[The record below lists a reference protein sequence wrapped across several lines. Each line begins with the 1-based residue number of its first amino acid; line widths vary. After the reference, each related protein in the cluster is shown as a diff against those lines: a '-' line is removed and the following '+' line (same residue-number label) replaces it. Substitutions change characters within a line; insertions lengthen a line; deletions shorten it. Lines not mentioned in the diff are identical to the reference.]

1 MAPVP
6 TSDQEVLPV
15 HRRLRRPAAA
25 LAVALLL
32 PALAA
37 CGNESDS
44 SEPAASD
51 ESSSPTADSSEE
63 SVPGGTPADELAEVS
78 FEGAVG
84 EGITATWA
92 SAVEK
97 PTETTVTTLVE
108 GDGEEVAEG
117 DSVSA
122 YLWLGNGTSQ
132 KEVYNGYSSGA
143 PESVPNDPSAG
154 EVLTQLFAGATY
166 GSRVAAV
173 TTVEAL
179 LGSADAGANLG
190 VEADDAVVVV
200 ADLVEKAQ
208 TSPEPTDDQVHD
220 VDPSALPSVVETDG
234 KPTALDFSEVEEPA
248 LDTPVQ
254 RAILSEGDGAE
265 VKASDEVT
273 IDYLGATYDAD
284 APFDESY
291 SKGQPLTSP
300 LSGLIRGWTIGLTG
314 VKVGSRVLIQIPPA
328 YGYGEQGSG
337 AIAPNSTLWFVIDVK
352 SVS

>member
-1 MAPVP
+1 M
-6 TSDQEVLPV
+6 

-25 LAVALLL
+25 LAAALLL

-44 SEPAASD
+44 SEPDAAS
-51 ESSSPTADSSEE
+51 ESSSPTTDPTAEE
-63 SVPGGTPADELAEVS
+63 SAPGGTPADELAEVS
-78 FEGAVG
+78 FEGTVG
-84 EGITATWA
+84 EGITATWK

-97 PTETTVTTLVE
+97 PTETAVTTLVK
-108 GDGEEVAEG
+108 GDGEEVADG
-117 DSVSA
+117 DKVSA
-122 YLWLGNGTSQ
+122 YLWLGNGTS
-132 KEVYNGYSSGA
+132 KEEVYNGYSSGTA
-143 PESVPNDPSAG
+143 ESVPNDPSAG
-154 EVLTQLFAGATY
+154 EVLNQLFEGATY

-173 TTVEAL
+173 TTVEKL

-190 VEADDAVVVV
+190 VDADDAVVVV

-220 VDPSALPSVVETDG
+220 VDPSDQPSVVETDG
-234 KPTALDFSEVEEPA
+234 KPTGLDFSGIEEPA

-254 RAILSEGDGAE
+254 RAVLSEGDGAE
-265 VKASDEVT
+265 VKATDEVT

-291 SKGQPLTSP
+291 SKGQPLTSA

-328 YGYGEQGSG
+328 YGYGEAGSPP
-337 AIAPNSTLWFVIDVK
+337 AIGPNETLWFVIDVK
-352 SVS
+352 SVK